1 MSVRTYLLAAGTS
14 DFVVSGV
21 LLDVSGKL
29 GVSLTAAGQ
38 LATAFAIAYVIG
50 APLLRLL
57 VGAVGTFVSGLVIFG
72 ARKAEVLHG

>member
-38 LATAFAIAYVIG
+38 LATAFAISPTPSVPRCSGFWSARS
-50 APLLRLL
+50 APSSP
-57 VGAVGTFVSGLVIFG
+57 G
-72 ARKAEVLHG
+72 